1 MRLGPWQVIHK
12 KGFCPEISKSE
23 ANAYLPWWRYLIP
36 WYEIEINIIRAL
48 FITHDYESFSDI
60 NHSDRISQIPDGLE
74 FLDN

>member
-1 MRLGPWQVIHK
+1 MD
-12 KGFCPEISKSE
+12 
-23 ANAYLPWWRYLIP
+23 
-36 WYEIEINIIRAL
+36 IIRAL